1 MVLTER
7 DYFEFV
13 INLNKNDEK
22 ETLPSVIRTALAT
35 SSLLFVGYTLED
47 INFRAIF
54 QGFLSFLS
62 SIDKKYRKFSV
73 AIQVPPSISN
83 KEQTKMQR
91 YLDQYTRS
99 MFDVH
104 VFWGSMHDF
113 SQNWTSVGK
122 NLSKRSI

>member
-1 MVLTER
+1 MVLSEK

-22 ETLPSVIRTALAT
+22 DMLPSVIRTELAT
-35 SSLLFVGYTLED
+35 SSLLFIGYALED

-73 AIQVPPSISN
+73 AIRTPSCN
-83 KEQTKMQR
+83 FK
-91 YLDQYTRS
+91 
-99 MFDVH
+99 
-104 VFWGSMHDF
+104 
-113 SQNWTSVGK
+113 
-122 NLSKRSI
+122 